1 MAGAIAKA
9 NDPLTKAK
17 RETYQGFT
25 HFVMWGTI
33 IVVAIVA
40 LMGIFLVH

>member
-17 RETYQGFT
+17 RQTYEGFT
-25 HFVMWGTI
+25 RFVLWGTV
-33 IVVAIVA
+33 IVITIVA
-40 LMGIFLVH
+40 LMGIFVA

>member
-17 RETYQGFT
+17 RQTYEGFT
-25 HFVMWGTI
+25 QFVLWGTV
-33 IVVAIVA
+33 IVIGIVA
-40 LMGIFLVH
+40 LMGIFLV

>member
-17 RETYQGFT
+17 RQTYEGFT
-25 HFVMWGTI
+25 RFVLLGTVA
-33 IVVAIVA
+33 VVVLTAIVMR
-40 LMGIFLVH
+40 LLTL

>member
-17 RETYQGFT
+17 RQTYEGFT
-25 HFVMWGTI
+25 HFVLWGTV
-33 IVVAIVA
+33 IVVGIVA
-40 LMGIFLVH
+40 ILGITLI